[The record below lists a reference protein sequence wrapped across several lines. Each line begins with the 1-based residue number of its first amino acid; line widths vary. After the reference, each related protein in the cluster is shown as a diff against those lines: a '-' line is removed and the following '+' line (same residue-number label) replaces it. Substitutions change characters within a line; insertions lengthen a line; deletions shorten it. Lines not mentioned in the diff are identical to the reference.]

1 MTQAYTENF
10 SEVHEPGGVVAP
22 AGLQIGVHNTTW
34 LSMNNHQRA
43 IFLII
48 TGAMGQAGT
57 INFAV
62 QQAQDAAGTGA
73 KALTPAKAITQLTQA
88 GGDGDDNIIVEVRT
102 EELDVDGAFDY
113 IRGVL
118 TVAGATCTA
127 AVFPLRGTS
136 NYPPVPTTGWTEI
149 VL

>member
-1 MTQAYTENF
+1 MTQAYTYNF
-10 SEVHEPGGVVAP
+10 TEVHEPGGALVPTSRAAAVYT
-22 AGLQIGVHNTTW
+22 TTW

-43 IFLII
+43 VFLVL
-48 TGAMGQAGT
+48 TGAMAANST
-57 INFAV
+57 VDFAV

-88 GGDGDDNIIVEVRT
+88 GGDGDDSVVVEIRT
-102 EELDVDGAFDY
+102 EELDVDGGFDY

-118 TVAGATCTA
+118 TVAGGAVLT
-127 AVFPLRGTS
+127 AVFPLRGCS